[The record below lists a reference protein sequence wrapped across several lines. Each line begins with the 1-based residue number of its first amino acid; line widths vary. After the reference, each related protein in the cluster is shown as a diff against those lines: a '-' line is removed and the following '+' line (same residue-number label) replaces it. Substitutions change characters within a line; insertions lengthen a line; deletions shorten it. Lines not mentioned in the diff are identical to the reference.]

1 MKLWRLGALWLCLL
15 TQPVYG
21 LTIVIGSPR
30 FPRPVI
36 LISIGRGGGRVSEI
50 NFTVPITNIGD
61 GTPITGNSPIRV
73 LVSARAAPP
82 NSRTV
87 ELVAD
92 SSNPLTNGRSSIP
105 FTTVSWTSSD
115 ADIPS
120 GTFNGGTQLLM
131 SFLNSRI
138 ISSNHTFS
146 YSNTEILEA
155 GTYRGTV
162 TYTLSMP

>member
-1 MKLWRLGALWLCLL
+1 MWLCLL
-15 TQPVYG
+15 AQPAYG
-21 LTIVIGSPR
+21 VTIVIGSPR
-30 FPRPVI
+30 FPPPVVFI
-36 LISIGRGGGRVSEI
+36 AIGRFGGTVSEV
-50 NFTVPITNIGD
+50 NFTIPSANVGD
-61 GTPITGNSPIRV
+61 GTPITGTPPIWV
-73 LVSARAAPP
+73 LVAARAAPP

-92 SSNPLTNGRSSIP
+92 SSNPLTNGLSTTP
-105 FTTVSWTSSD
+105 FTTISWTSSD

-120 GTFNGGTQLLM
+120 GTFNGGIQLLM

-138 ISSNHTFS
+138 IFSNHTFS